1 MAFIIEWVKQIIL
14 FVLLAIIID
23 LLLPSNK
30 MRKYIQLVVGLM
42 IILLFLKPLFT
53 LIQANI
59 PEMIRTHMGKMT
71 SEMNDHSTDNLIN
84 LQKTDIQASTDAYIL
99 EEMAKQL
106 IHEVE
111 TPLAEVHDIEITEIL
126 FYFQENEERT
136 YDSLEMIEVF
146 VQAYEGDLEEV
157 DSIVEVEEVIIHP
170 NKKVEQPG
178 EDVEPI
184 IETLRSVWEV
194 HDKEITITWGEGF
207 S

>member
-1 MAFIIEWVKQIIL
+1 
-14 FVLLAIIID
+14 
-23 LLLPSNK
+23 

>member
-1 MAFIIEWVKQIIL
+1 MAFIIEWIKQIIL

-42 IILLFLKPLFT
+42 IILMFLKPLFT
-53 LIQANI
+53 VIQANI
-59 PEMIRTHMGKMT
+59 PETIRMHMNKMSLDT
-71 SEMNDHSTDNLIN
+71 DEDSMNNLIN

-106 IHEVE
+106 IHEAE
-111 TPLAEVHDIEITEIL
+111 TPLAEEHGVEITEIL
-126 FYFQENEERT
+126 FYFRQNEERT

-146 VQAYEGDLEEV
+146 VQAYGGDLEEV

-170 NKKVEQPG
+170 NKRPEQP
-178 EDVEPI
+178 EVDVEPI

-194 HDKEITITWGEGF
+194 RDKDIQLTWGE
-207 S
+207 